1 MRRLV
6 RYKPEESFADYRV
19 FFVGATVGKDAT
31 RPAGN
36 EMGESEKENAR
47 EETVDPNGG
56 KEHSVKLSPYPSPRQ

>member
-19 FFVGATVGKDAT
+19 FFVGATVRKDAT

-36 EMGESEKENAR
+36 EKGKVRKKTAGGEA
-47 EETVDPNGG
+47 VDPLTAEGNTP
-56 KEHSVKLSPYPSPRQ
+56 LS